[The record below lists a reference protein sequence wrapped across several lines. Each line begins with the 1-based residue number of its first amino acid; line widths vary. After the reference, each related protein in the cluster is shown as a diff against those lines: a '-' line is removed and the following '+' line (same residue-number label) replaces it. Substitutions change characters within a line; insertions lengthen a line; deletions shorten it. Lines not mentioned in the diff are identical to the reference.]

1 LIRTRAAPT
10 LAVCVP
16 LGMAFAVGKINIGP
30 LPALGGLA
38 SGYPGRAG
46 VTGWAGVSSGWPD
59 LNRRP
64 PRPKRGALAKL
75 RYSPS

>member
-1 LIRTRAAPT
+1 
-10 LAVCVP
+10 
-16 LGMAFAVGKINIGP
+16 MSFQAFGSFVG
-30 LPALGGLA
+30 LRSSFVGLA
-38 SGYPGRAG
+38 
-46 VTGWAGVSSGWPD
+46 SSGWPD

>member
-1 LIRTRAAPT
+1 VFYRA
-10 LAVCVP
+10 L
-16 LGMAFAVGKINIGP
+16 
-30 LPALGGLA
+30 
-38 SGYPGRAG
+38 
-46 VTGWAGVSSGWPD
+46 SGWPD